1 MKKKIW
7 TESWPCLFNK
17 GLSKINFIY
26 IQHCNRRIAFLCVFK
41 LQFKKCIR
49 YQCVTYREKRR
60 ASTSTKPGQTGNS
73 NYCFLLRTELYVV
86 RIVPKIPCR
95 LSCKYS
101 SSLYFILARY
111 IKIRFED
118 LQPCSSKVWYIIY
131 GDILSR
137 RMLINYNILLCMCIQ
152 RIKHTQKSNE
162 LFRKRFLSHL

>member
-1 MKKKIW
+1 MR
-7 TESWPCLFNK
+7 
-17 GLSKINFIY
+17 
-26 IQHCNRRIAFLCVFK
+26 H
-41 LQFKKCIR
+41 LQR
-49 YQCVTYREKRR
+49 AQRR

-73 NYCFLLRTELYVV
+73 NYCFFLRTELYVV

-131 GDILSR
+131 GDIFSR
-137 RMLINYNILLCMCIQ
+137 RMLSNYNILLCMCIQ
-152 RIKHTQKSNE
+152 RIKHTHKSNE
-162 LFRKRFLSHL
+162 LFRKKIPFTFVILRKYMYFITEREMILG